1 MLRQLNNNKGVTQII
16 VVFAMTALLGAAAL
30 VIDIGAAM
38 AERIKLSNAV
48 DAATLAGAM
57 ELPTNPAQALAKA
70 REYIVLNNVDIND
83 VVITVGDD
91 NRSLTIV
98 ATENYN
104 LYLAP
109 AIGINELALNA
120 SAKVI
125 IAPASS
131 AGGLRPFGIDNQDL
145 IYGEQVTLKE
155 GGGDGTTGNF
165 GGVSFDDE
173 FGANVFN
180 INIEYG
186 YDGTLRI
193 GDVIDTEPGN
203 MSSSITT
210 IETVID
216 LDPYATFNNFEASSP
231 RLWTIP
237 VLDNMMVEGRE
248 EVTIVGFAS
257 FFIEDVIR
265 NAGQTDVTG
274 RFVQFTSNGDIDEGA
289 PDLGFYGMKLT
300 TP

>member
-1 MLRQLNNNKGVTQII
+1 MLRQLRNNKGVTQII
-16 VVFAMTALLGAAAL
+16 VVLAMTGLLGAAAL
-30 VIDIGAAM
+30 VIDIGAAV

-57 ELPTNPAQALAKA
+57 ELPTDPDEAVAKA
-70 REYIVLNNVDIND
+70 REYIVLNDVDLSD

-98 ATENYN
+98 AAENFKF
-104 LYLAP
+104 YLAP
-109 AIGINELALNA
+109 AIGIKDTTLSA

-131 AGGLRPFGIDNQDL
+131 AGGLRPFGIDAQDL
-145 IYGEQVTLKE
+145 DYGEQVTLKE

-165 GGVSFDDE
+165 GGVAFDDE
-173 FGANVFN
+173 FGAQVFN

-186 YDGTLRI
+186 YDGTLYI
-193 GDVIDTEPGN
+193 GDIIDTEPGN
-203 MSSSITT
+203 MSSSINT
-210 IETVID
+210 IESVID
-216 LDPYATFNNFEASSP
+216 LDPYATFNNFEPSSP

-237 VLDNMMVEGRE
+237 VLDNMLVAGRE

-257 FFIEDVIR
+257 FFIEDVVR